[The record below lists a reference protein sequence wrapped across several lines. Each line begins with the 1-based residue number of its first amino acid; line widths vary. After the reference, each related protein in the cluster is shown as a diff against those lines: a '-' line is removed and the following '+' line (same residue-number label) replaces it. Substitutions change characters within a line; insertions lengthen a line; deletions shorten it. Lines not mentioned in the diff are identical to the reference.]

1 MGKSQIR
8 FGRTSTQGVWCIS
21 IPTWRITKV
30 EAVFL
35 RCRIERMKSFDFIRM
50 ELTEDA
56 YEYHGYYEFIS
67 AKNVQNMMT
76 RVNMIILDIQH
87 GNAENSPKKI
97 LDLSLT
103 YHWYDEIA
111 AGRKKEEYRK
121 RSGYY
126 YKRLTT
132 QGVLDLFDGRFKHYD
147 AMRFHRGQGSRT
159 TMQVECLGIHIGYGK
174 EEWGAP
180 KEKVFIITL
189 GNILEK
195 SDDGQITK

>member
-1 MGKSQIR
+1 MGKSQLS
-8 FGRTSTQGVWCIS
+8 FWRTSTQGVWCIS
-21 IPTWRITKV
+21 IPTWRITKA

-67 AKNVQNMMT
+67 AKNVQSMT
-76 RVNMIILDIQH
+76 NRLNMIIRDIQH

-132 QGVLDLFDGRFKHYD
+132 QGVLDLFDGKFKHYD
-147 AMRFHRGQGSRT
+147 AVCFHRGQGSRT
-159 TMQVECLGIHIGYGK
+159 TMLVECLGIHIGYGK

>member
-1 MGKSQIR
+1 M
-8 FGRTSTQGVWCIS
+8 
-21 IPTWRITKV
+21 
-30 EAVFL
+30 
-35 RCRIERMKSFDFIRM
+35 
-50 ELTEDA
+50 
-56 YEYHGYYEFIS
+56 
-67 AKNVQNMMT
+67 
-76 RVNMIILDIQH
+76 
-87 GNAENSPKKI
+87 KI

-132 QGVLDLFDGRFKHYD
+132 QGVLDLFNGGFKDFD
-147 AMRFHRGQGSRT
+147 AVRFHRGQGSRT
-159 TMQVECLGIHIGYGK
+159 TILVECLGIHIGHGK

-180 KEKVFIITL
+180 PRKKVFIIQL
-189 GNILEK
+189 GNIIEK

>member
-1 MGKSQIR
+1 MGKSQLS
-8 FGRTSTQGVWCIS
+8 FWRTSTQGVWCIS
-21 IPTWRITKV
+21 IPTWRITKA

-67 AKNVQNMMT
+67 AKNVQSMMT
-76 RVNMIILDIQH
+76 KVNMIIRDIQH

-111 AGRKKEEYRK
+111 AGRKKEEYRN

-132 QGVLDLFDGRFKHYD
+132 QGVLDLFDGGFKHYD
-147 AMRFHRGQGSRT
+147 AVRFHRGQGSPT
-159 TMQVECLGIHIGYGK
+159 TMLVECLGIHIGYGK

-180 KEKVFIITL
+180 KEKVFIIRL
-189 GNILEK
+189 GNIIEK